1 MIDVA
6 IITGIYPITYS
17 IGSALGNTVS
27 GAMWQELIPNE
38 LALGVGDPSLAT
50 AVYADPFSFVASYPV
65 GTVERTA
72 VIEAYRHV
80 QKLLCIAG
88 ICLAVLLVA
97 FSLVIRDPK
106 LGNEQSLEH
115 AEENMEVAR
124 EDSRQ

>member
-6 IITGIYPITYS
+6 IVTGIYLATYN

-27 GAMWQELIPNE
+27 GAMWQQIIPIELVRRTGDAS
-38 LALGVGDPSLAT
+38 LAATVYGDPFTFAT
-50 AVYADPFSFVASYPV
+50 SYPV

-80 QKLLCIAG
+80 QRLLCIAG

-106 LGNEQSLEH
+106 LGKEQSLED
-115 AEENMEVAR
+115 AEESADVVSS
-124 EDSRQ
+124 DSRY

>member
-1 MIDVA
+1 
-6 IITGIYPITYS
+6 
-17 IGSALGNTVS
+17 
-27 GAMWQELIPNE
+27 MWQQIIPNE
-38 LALGVGDPSLAT
+38 LVRRTGDPSLA
-50 AVYADPFSFVASYPV
+50 AVVYGDPFTFAVSYPV

-106 LGNEQSLEH
+106 LGREQSLED
-115 AEENMEVAR
+115 AEGAVDGAR
-124 EDSRQ
+124 EDGRQKE